1 MSLKIRSFLWPAYAL
16 PGLTSTKSISRLF
29 VLKIHFFVSNLNFS
43 YQPTTAS
50 EVREFLLTYNL
61 RPEKRGRGKKFFWF
75 DTKNRP
81 LWSFKITSG
90 FDRQCMGGTKI
101 WEHYRLLRIQF
112 FLKGFLDRTL
122 ITRWDRYRRFSDYFW
137 LHGRILTRP
146 MTQFNSLA
154 ITSKTN
160 QADTL
165 HPLGPNFRTKIGSF
179 TPSRRLFAEIFS
191 NVENNFG
198 SKKSVTL

>member
-29 VLKIHFFVSNLNFS
+29 VLKIHFFRLKF
-43 YQPTTAS
+43 
-50 EVREFLLTYNL
+50 EFFLSTYHS
-61 RPEKRGRGKKFFWF
+61 KRSKRIFVNIPPATGKAWSGQKNFWF

-101 WEHYRLLRIQF
+101 WEHYRLLRIRF
-112 FLKGFLDRTL
+112 FLKGFLDRTF
-122 ITRWDRYRRFSDYFW
+122 ITRWDRYRCFSDYFW

-165 HPLGPNFRTKIGSF
+165 HLLDPNFDTKIGF
-179 TPSRRLFAEIFS
+179 P
-191 NVENNFG
+191 
-198 SKKSVTL
+198 